1 VRTLATLCCVAAAM
15 LCPTLHAQEAEP
27 PPSKGTPTKGTPT
40 KGTFD
45 EKGGSGKMGLPTKR
59 IYGERFHR
67 NIKLPGPRPIRPSR
81 ILPPPD
87 QSRHAPMRTPDYQIA
102 PRRFFESSRAD
113 IDLIHRSKW
122 NKDDPMPEPSRAPI
136 SILENPRPFDPR
148 RVTGCGPA
156 CNPDRLV
163 RQRTP
168 DRTIAIRGI
177 DHPLQPDADV
187 IQTTARNPA
196 APKGMVPAAQTAAQP
211 SFSDGPMF
219 DPSLVGRDADRAV
232 GQLRAY
238 LAEYPDDFHAMRL
251 LAVALLA
258 NKSAP
263 EAAAVAARAY
273 AGDPLLAGEP
283 LDLTSLA
290 LDAPRTR
297 ALVTEAQ
304 STAGRGRGN
313 AWLLAVVLHQGAG
326 DAGQARSALQ
336 RAAKA
341 GLAHETVEAF
351 EAALPGA
358 APQR

>member
-15 LCPTLHAQEAEP
+15 LCAAVHAQEAEP
-27 PPSKGTPTKGTPT
+27 PPSQGTPTKGTPT

-45 EKGGSGKMGLPTKR
+45 EKGGPGRVALPTKR

-67 NIKLPGPRPIRPSR
+67 NIKIPGPRPIRPSR

-87 QSRHAPMRTPDYQIA
+87 RSRYAPMRTPDYPIA

-122 NKDDPMPEPSRAPI
+122 NKDDPMPEPGRSPI

-156 CNPDRLV
+156 CNPDRIV

-177 DHPLQPDADV
+177 DQPLKPDPDL
-187 IQTTARNPA
+187 IQTTARNPTA
-196 APKGMVPAAQTAAQP
+196 RKGVVPTAQAAQP
-211 SFSDGPMF
+211 LISDGPSF

-251 LAVALLA
+251 LAIALLA
-258 NKSAP
+258 NKNAP

-273 AGDPLLAGEP
+273 AGDPLLTGEP
-283 LDLTSLA
+283 LDLTSLS

-297 ALVTEAQ
+297 ILVTEAQ
-304 STAGRGRGN
+304 RSAGRGQGN
-313 AWLLAVVLHQGAG
+313 AWLLAVVLHQGTG
-326 DAGQARSALQ
+326 DAAQARSALQ

-341 GLAHETVEAF
+341 GLAPETVGAF

-358 APQR
+358 PRR